1 MYESLASI
9 SLNQIYM
16 AFPEQA
22 IEWALCVM
30 DLSALLS
37 IRFKDEKDIDL
48 WRGGICIP
56 IIHGEEGGE
65 SHQLS

>member
-22 IEWALCVM
+22 IKWALFVM

-48 WRGGICIP
+48 SRGGICIP
-56 IIHGEEGGE
+56 IIRGEEGGE
-65 SHQLS
+65 SLQLS